1 MKAFAAGIMIVAGG
15 FLLSLGGCGPKPD
28 AQDPSGA
35 KTEGGKKGKKAGM
48 SAVEE
53 AVASLNDAIGRGDDA
68 AVEALVVD
76 YTLELLQDTVAFAPV
91 EKGGGITSP
100 SVADFV
106 EYAKQNG
113 IEYVYRG
120 YDEEVEGEAIE
131 AVENGEVV
139 ASGPVALVDKEG
151 GKMLDFQDVA
161 QGQLEKVQSEG
172 IQRGKYV
179 DVIDKINAAV
189 LKGAGLELKKLI
201 TIDTLNLEL
210 KVRSYDVKHKK
221 NLSLQFIV
229 DSWKNDGAAFEVSEV
244 DIEGQT
250 AQMKLAAGE
259 DVIYE
264 GRVDFVT
271 EVGQLKL
278 DFSEI
283 LKARLAELEESQA
296 SKGKKKKKKKG
307 K

>member
-296 SKGKKKKKKKG
+296 SKGKKKKKKG

>member
-1 MKAFAAGIMIVAGG
+1 MKAFVVGIMIIAGG
-15 FLLSLGGCGPKPD
+15 MLLSLGGCGPKPD
-28 AQDPSGA
+28 ADEPSS
-35 KTEGGKKGKKAGM
+35 KVGGKQGKK
-48 SAVEE
+48 SKSEVEE
-53 AVASLNDAIGRGDDA
+53 AVADLNEAIARVDEA
-68 AVEALVVD
+68 AAQALVVN
-76 YTLELLQDTVAFAPV
+76 YTLELLQDSVAFSPV

-100 SVADFV
+100 SVADYL

-120 YDEEVEGEAIE
+120 YDEEIGGEALE

-139 ASGPVALVDKEG
+139 AVGPVALVEKDG
-151 GKMLDFQDVA
+151 GRMLDFQDVA
-161 QGQLEKVQSEG
+161 QAQLEKVQSEG

-179 DVIDKINAAV
+179 DVIDRINATVA
-189 LKGAGLELKKLI
+189 KGNGLELKKLI

-229 DSWKNDGAAFEVSEV
+229 DSWKNDGAVFEISEV

-250 AQMKLAAGE
+250 GQLKLAAG
-259 DVIYE
+259 DQVIYE
-264 GRVDFVT
+264 GKVVFVT

-278 DFSEI
+278 DFSDI
-283 LKARLAELEESQA
+283 LKARLAELEESQG
-296 SKGKKKKKKKG
+296 GKAKKKKKKG